1 MTQRLCNVSGL
12 AWLRQALI
20 DKYSNVSLLRKHDR
34 LVFRPSGGGGDEEKI
49 AKSPEDLG
57 IKLEM

>member
-1 MTQRLCNVSGL
+1 MIDLSSGL
-12 AWLRQALI
+12 L
-20 DKYSNVSLLRKHDR
+20 
-34 LVFRPSGGGGDEEKI
+34 GGGGDEEKI

>member
-34 LVFRPSGGGGDEEKI
+34 LVFRPSGGGG
-49 AKSPEDLG
+49 G
-57 IKLEM
+57 